1 VTLRSF
7 KAVYI
12 KNYIQWIRGV
22 TIMFQTI
29 PVREDNI
36 FAFKAM
42 GKLTDAD
49 YQYFLPEL
57 TSLIDNYGPISLFIE
72 LEDFHGWEAKAAWD
86 DFKFGKD
93 HDKDFIKIA
102 IVGEN
107 RWQKWMSIIG
117 NAFGSA
123 FFETKVRTFLREDF
137 QDAWDWLREGEEDK
151 TESKQNAVIEQLQIK
166 PYQNI
171 VVAVDFSPHTDL
183 VLARAV
189 ELAQYYNANLSL
201 IHTIEHFTQMHSEYD
216 LVMSAYDDGEMDQAL
231 FDNSVS
237 RLNEVADNLNYS
249 NIQKEVLWGSPK
261 STLLSYAAAQ
271 NVDLIMTG
279 SHGRHGFARLLGSTA
294 HGLVHNA
301 KCDVIVVK
309 LAE

>member
-1 VTLRSF
+1 
-7 KAVYI
+7 
-12 KNYIQWIRGV
+12 
-22 TIMFQTI
+22 MFQAI
-29 PVREDNI
+29 PVKEDNI

-49 YQYFLPEL
+49 YHYFLPEL
-57 TSLIDNYGPISLFIE
+57 TSLIDSYGPISLLIE

-102 IVGEN
+102 IIGEN

-137 QDAWDWLREGEEDK
+137 QDAWDWLRESDNSSEGQ
-151 TESKQNAVIEQLQIK
+151 SKQHIEAKQVQLK
-166 PYQNI
+166 PYNNI
-171 VVAVDFSPHTDL
+171 VVTIDFSPHSDL
-183 VLARAV
+183 VLARAI
-189 ELAQYYNANLSL
+189 ELAQYYNAKLSL
-201 IHTIEHFTQMHSEYD
+201 IHVIEHFTHMHFEYD

-231 FDNSVS
+231 FDNSIS
-237 RLNEVADNLNYS
+237 HLNQVANELNYPK
-249 NIQKEVLWGSPK
+249 IQQEVLWGSPK
-261 STLLSYAAAQ
+261 STILSYAAAQ
-271 NVDLIMTG
+271 NVDLIVTG

-294 HGLVHNA
+294 NGIVHNA
-301 KCDVIVVK
+301 KCDVMVVK
-309 LAE
+309 LTE